1 MKIFK
6 HLFTALLLLFSVAVN
21 AHDFEV
27 NGIYYNITDEANKTV
42 EVSCQGI
49 VYDDYANE
57 YTGNVEIPES
67 VTYNG
72 KTYSVT
78 KIHWAAF
85 KDCSELT
92 RIIIP
97 RTITVIESQA
107 FENCYALKTVINYSG
122 LTLVKGS
129 TDNGRL
135 AFYAENV
142 INTSN
147 PIIDG
152 DFMFDKLNGV
162 NILLVYLGDDTNIT
176 LPQNCNGESYII
188 GEKAFLYNKTLVSV
202 TIPNK
207 VTSIGS
213 SAFKGCSALKSM
225 TIPNSVTSIGASA
238 FSGCTGLASI
248 EIPNSVTSI
257 GASAFSGCTSLAS
270 IEIPNSVTSIGDS
283 AFDGCSG
290 LTSITIGN
298 AVTSIG
304 ASAFKGCSALK
315 SITIPGSVTSI
326 GDCAFN
332 GCSSLKDL
340 RIEDGKSTLSLGYAG
355 SYGDGLF
362 KECQL
367 KTLYLGRNLSYN
379 TEYSHGYSPFADIGT
394 LTSVTIGNSVTNIGN
409 RAFYNCGDLAS
420 IVIPNSV
427 TSIGNSAF
435 HLCYD
440 IVAVYISDISA
451 WCNINFKDEKSN
463 PLSISLSSRDNL
475 YLNNELVT
483 DLVIPDGVTKI
494 KKYAFSGYSKL
505 TSVTIPNSVTS
516 IEENVFEE
524 CPKLT
529 TVHICDLAA
538 WCNINFSSSD
548 ANPLY
553 YVKNLYLNGDLVT
566 ELVIP
571 NGVTKIKD
579 YAFSGCSGLTSI
591 EIPNSVTSIGSS
603 AFYGCSG
610 ITSIEIPNSVTSIG
624 SSAFYGCSGITSIE
638 IPNSVTSIGD
648 SAFDDCSGLTS
659 ITIGN
664 AVTSIGVSAFS
675 GCTGLA
681 SVEIPN
687 SVTSIGDSAFSG
699 CSGLT
704 SITIGNAVTSIGAS
718 AFSGCTGL
726 ASVKIPNS
734 VTNIG
739 DSAFSGCSGLTSIT
753 IGNAVTSIGASAFSG
768 CTGLASVEIPNSVKS
783 IGNNSFENCSNL
795 ETLYIGSAIESI
807 GDNAFVG
814 CNDIYKIIMGSK
826 KAIEANEN
834 IFTDDVYYN
843 ASLYVL
849 KDRIYAFENRAPWNK
864 FHIVENSFTVTF
876 KVDGEIYKSYT
887 LEYGT
892 AIPVE
897 TPAKKGYTFSG
908 WNELP
913 ATMPADDITVE
924 GTFSVN
930 TYVITYLV
938 DGEVFATDS
947 IAYGSEVVLIEE
959 PTKEG
964 YTFSGWSE
972 VPETMPAE
980 DITVEGTFI
989 EDTTTGINQVMID
1002 RGQVVIYDLNGL
1014 RIIDVHELKRG
1025 VYIING
1031 RKVVK

>member
-1 MKIFK
+1 MKKVIVNSENQIFMKRIK

-49 VYDDYANE
+49 VYSDYANE

-162 NILLVYLGDDTNIT
+162 NTLLVYLGDDTNIT
-176 LPQNCNGESYII
+176 LPQNYNGESYII

-213 SAFKGCSALKSM
+213 SAFKGCFALKSM
-225 TIPNSVTSIGASA
+225 TIPNSVTSIG
-238 FSGCTGLASI
+238 
-248 EIPNSVTSI
+248 
-257 GASAFSGCTSLAS
+257 
-270 IEIPNSVTSIGDS
+270 DS
-283 AFDGCSG
+283 AF
-290 LTSITIGN
+290 N
-298 AVTSIG
+298 
-304 ASAFKGCSALK
+304 
-315 SITIPGSVTSI
+315 
-326 GDCAFN
+326 
-332 GCSSLKDL
+332 
-340 RIEDGKSTLSLGYAG
+340 
-355 SYGDGLF
+355 
-362 KECQL
+362 
-367 KTLYLGRNLSYN
+367 
-379 TEYSHGYSPFADIGT
+379 
-394 LTSVTIGNSVTNIGN
+394 
-409 RAFYNCGDLAS
+409 
-420 IVIPNSV
+420 
-427 TSIGNSAF
+427 
-435 HLCYD
+435 
-440 IVAVYISDISA
+440 
-451 WCNINFKDEKSN
+451 
-463 PLSISLSSRDNL
+463 
-475 YLNNELVT
+475 
-483 DLVIPDGVTKI
+483 
-494 KKYAFSGYSKL
+494 
-505 TSVTIPNSVTS
+505 
-516 IEENVFEE
+516 
-524 CPKLT
+524 
-529 TVHICDLAA
+529 
-538 WCNINFSSSD
+538 
-548 ANPLY
+548 
-553 YVKNLYLNGDLVT
+553 
-566 ELVIP
+566 
-571 NGVTKIKD
+571 
-579 YAFSGCSGLTSI
+579 
-591 EIPNSVTSIGSS
+591 
-603 AFYGCSG
+603 
-610 ITSIEIPNSVTSIG
+610 
-624 SSAFYGCSGITSIE
+624 
-638 IPNSVTSIGD
+638 
-648 SAFDDCSGLTS
+648 
-659 ITIGN
+659 
-664 AVTSIGVSAFS
+664 
-675 GCTGLA
+675 
-681 SVEIPN
+681 
-687 SVTSIGDSAFSG
+687 
-699 CSGLT
+699 
-704 SITIGNAVTSIGAS
+704 
-718 AFSGCTGL
+718 
-726 ASVKIPNS
+726 
-734 VTNIG
+734 
-739 DSAFSGCSGLTSIT
+739 GCSGLTSIT

-783 IGNNSFENCSNL
+783 IGNNSFENCSNV

-897 TPAKKGYTFSG
+897 TPAKEGYTFSG
-908 WNELP
+908 WNKLP
-913 ATMPADDITVE
+913 ATMPAEDITVE
-924 GTFSVN
+924 GSFAVN
-930 TYVITYLV
+930 YYAVTYMV

-959 PTKEG
+959 PTKKG

-980 DITVEGTFI
+980 DITVEGSFAVNYYTITYMLDGEVYATDSVSYGSEIVLIEEPTKEGYTFSGWNEVPATMPAEDIIVKGSFI
-989 EDTTTGINQVMID
+989 EDATTGINQVMID
-1002 RGQVVIYDLNGL
+1002 RGEVVIYDLNGL
-1014 RIIDVHELKRG
+1014 RIVDVHELKRG
-1025 VYIING
+1025 IYIING
-1031 RKVVK
+1031 KKQVKK

>member
-624 SSAFYGCSGITSIE
+624 
-638 IPNSVTSIGD
+638 D

-687 SVTSIGDSAFSG
+687 SVTS
-699 CSGLT
+699 
-704 SITIGNAVTSIGAS
+704 
-718 AFSGCTGL
+718 
-726 ASVKIPNS
+726 
-734 VTNIG
+734 IG

>member
-687 SVTSIGDSAFSG
+687 SV
-699 CSGLT
+699 
-704 SITIGNAVTSIGAS
+704 
-718 AFSGCTGL
+718 
-726 ASVKIPNS
+726 
-734 VTNIG
+734 
-739 DSAFSGCSGLTSIT
+739 
-753 IGNAVTSIGASAFSG
+753 
-768 CTGLASVEIPNSVKS
+768 KS

>member
-6 HLFTALLLLFSVAVN
+6 HLFTALLLLFCTVVN

-42 EVSCQGI
+42 EVTYKG
-49 VYDDYANE
+49 YASDEYTNE
-57 YTGNVEIPES
+57 YTGNVEISES

-72 KTYSVT
+72 NTYSVT
-78 KIHWAAF
+78 SIRSFAF
-85 KDCSELT
+85 DDCSGLT

-97 RTITVIESQA
+97 RTITVIGSLA

-129 TDNGRL
+129 TAYGYL
-135 AFYAENV
+135 AFYADNV

-162 NILLVYLGDDTNIT
+162 NTLLVYLGDDANIT
-176 LPQNCNGESYII
+176 LPQNCNGESYVI
-188 GEKAFLYNKTLVSV
+188 GENAFSNNKTLVSV

-207 VTSIGS
+207 VTSIGN
-213 SAFKGCSALKSM
+213 SAFSSCSTLASI
-225 TIPNSVTSIGASA
+225 TISGSVTSIGS
-238 FSGCTGLASI
+238 
-248 EIPNSVTSI
+248 
-257 GASAFSGCTSLAS
+257 
-270 IEIPNSVTSIGDS
+270 S
-283 AFDGCSG
+283 AFDGCSA
-290 LTSITIGN
+290 LTTITIPSS
-298 AVTSIG
+298 VTSIG

-315 SITIPGSVTSI
+315 SMTIPGSVTSI

-409 RAFYNCGDLAS
+409 RAFYDCGDLAS

-435 HLCYD
+435 GLCYD

-463 PLSISLSSRDNL
+463 PLFISLSSRDNL

-538 WCNINFSSSD
+538 WCNIDFKNKSS
-548 ANPLY
+548 NPLY
-553 YVKNLYLNGDLVT
+553 CAKKLYLNRELVT

-571 NGVTKIKD
+571 NSIVKIKNYTFSGSTAITNVIIPDGVT
-579 YAFSGCSGLTSI
+579 SL
-591 EIPNSVTSIGSS
+591 
-603 AFYGCSG
+603 
-610 ITSIEIPNSVTSIG
+610 
-624 SSAFYGCSGITSIE
+624 
-638 IPNSVTSIGD
+638 
-648 SAFDDCSGLTS
+648 
-659 ITIGN
+659 GN
-664 AVTSIGVSAFS
+664 EAFS

-768 CTGLASVEIPNSVKS
+768 CTGLASVKIPNSVTNIGDSAFSGCSGLTSITIGNAVTSIGASAFSGCTGLASVEIPNSVKS
-783 IGNNSFENCSNL
+783 IGDNSFENCSNV

-807 GDNAFVG
+807 GDNAFAG

-864 FHIVENSFTVTF
+864 FHIVENGFTVTF

-913 ATMPADDITVE
+913 ATMPAEDITVE
-924 GTFSVN
+924 GSFAVN
-930 TYVITYLV
+930 YYAVTYMV

-980 DITVEGTFI
+980 DITVEGSFAVNYYAVTYMVDGEVFATDSVAYGSEIVLIKEPTKEGYTFSGWSEVPETMPAEDITVEGTFI
-989 EDTTTGINQVMID
+989 EDATTGINQVMID
-1002 RGQVVIYDLNGL
+1002 RGEVVIYDLNGL